1 MNNRIKRIALIG
13 PESTGKTTL
22 AEQLA
27 KHYQTAWVPEYSR
40 NYVENLNR
48 KYTKEDILLTI
59 REQCAAEDRM
69 LEQANKFLFAD
80 TEPILAQVWM
90 MDVYH
95 EKSVEIEKL
104 IQERAYDLYLLL
116 SPDLPYVNDPVRENP
131 ARRDFF
137 FDWYKKELEERQ
149 LPYRVITGTGAS
161 RLEFAIKEI
170 ESLREN

>member
-1 MNNRIKRIALIG
+1 MNKRIKRIALIG

-27 KHYQTAWVPEYSR
+27 RHYKTVWIPEYSR

-59 REQCAAEDRM
+59 REQCEEEDRL

-95 EKSVEIEKL
+95 EKSAEIEKL

-137 FDWYKKELEERQ
+137 FDWYKKELEERH
-149 LPYRVITGTGAS
+149 LPYRVITGTGES
-161 RLEFAIKEI
+161 RLSFAIKEI
-170 ESLREN
+170 ESLKEN

>member
-1 MNNRIKRIALIG
+1 
-13 PESTGKTTL
+13 
-22 AEQLA
+22 
-27 KHYQTAWVPEYSR
+27 
-40 NYVENLNR
+40 
-48 KYTKEDILLTI
+48 
-59 REQCAAEDRM
+59 
-69 LEQANKFLFAD
+69 
-80 TEPILAQVWM
+80 M

-95 EKSVEIEKL
+95 EKSAEIEKL

-149 LPYRVITGTGAS
+149 LPYRVITGTGES
-161 RLEFAIKEI
+161 RLAIAIKEI